1 MNYYNEIKNKII
13 DDEVY
18 SKIKDY
24 SKERHKVITYF
35 EIGKLLT
42 EAGGKYGD
50 NIIEEYSKK
59 LVIEVGKKYNRS
71 TLFRMKQFYNV
82 FSNEKVAPLVQ
93 QLSWSHCL
101 ILLPIKNINEINYY
115 INQVSKRNLSKRQLE
130 EIVKNNEYERLPV
143 ATRNKLIY
151 KDRVEV
157 KDLVPNPILIKNKNN
172 IEIITE
178 KALHHLILEDI
189 ESFMK
194 ELGNS
199 YSFIGSEYKIKIG
212 NTYNYIDLLLYNIEF
227 NCYVVVEL
235 KVTELKKEFNCY
247 VVVELKVTELK
258 KEHIGQI
265 EFYMNY
271 IDKNLR
277 KVTQDKTIGIII
289 CKKDNK
295 FIMEYCSDSRILA
308 KEYQLI

>member
-13 DDEVY
+13 DNEVY

-151 KDRVEV
+151 KDRVEA

-235 KVTELKKEFNCY
+235 KVTELKKE
-247 VVVELKVTELK
+247 
-258 KEHIGQI
+258 HIGQI